1 MCDFDKY
8 SDEELI
14 VMFRQGSLEIEDYL
28 MEKYKNFVRAKAR
41 AMYLIGGD
49 TDDLIQEGMIGLFKA
64 IRDYDDAKEASFLT
78 FARLCIDRQLYHAI
92 ESSNRLK
99 NQPLNYYVSL
109 SDSSSEDEL
118 FEHWEESPESIVLD
132 RENMKE
138 MIMAIRQAC
147 SPFENHVLDLYM
159 RGYDYRQIAEMMDKT
174 PKSIDNAIQ
183 RIRNKAKM
191 NN

>member
-99 NQPLNYYVSL
+99 NQPLNHYVSL
-109 SDSSSEDEL
+109 SDTASEDEL

-132 RENMKE
+132 RENIKE
-138 MIMAIRQAC
+138 MIQTIRQAC

-183 RIRNKAKM
+183 RIRNKAKLKK
-191 NN
+191 